1 MSNRPIGSTEESDVD
16 VRIIAV
22 TNKDFE
28 EIAWGSKLTIGPGT
42 SEILKIP
49 WSARWPWKRGKQFPA
64 RVLPDRILGYSSALA
79 TVPGASQGIAIP
91 DEGVGF
97 EKVVAATERLDM
109 QAALEQRPLL
119 CGGCMSLKLFS
130 RARLLWCG
138 PTKIRGTA

>member
-1 MSNRPIGSTEESDVD
+1 MGLEAYDWPGN
-16 VRIIAV
+16 VRDLENTMERAV
-22 TNKDFE
+22 ALEAGK
-28 EIAWGSKLTIGPGT
+28 EI
-42 SEILKIP
+42 
-49 WSARWPWKRGKQFPA
+49 PA
-64 RVLPDRILGYSSALA
+64 RVLPDRILGYGSSSA

-91 DEGVGF
+91 DEGVDF